1 MTDDLFYGV
10 FFFPVDHVR
19 GWPRIV
25 RSVCRGLMI
34 GREEGCVEHIVE
46 GLI

>member
-1 MTDDLFYGV
+1 MTDDFFYGV
-10 FFFPVDHVR
+10 FFFPIDYVW

-34 GREEGCVEHIVE
+34 GHEEGRVEHIVDTP
-46 GLI
+46 